1 MRWDLPKLLHGNF
14 FTIGDMPPN
23 TSSILSGI
31 ILSFAAC
38 VGLRC
43 FITDRVR
50 EMGRPVRVDRQHIED
65 TLIQQR
71 KDNERAWLRGG
82 PTQRVAPDF
91 SVGETTP
98 SACHS
103 ETDIYSLR

>member
-1 MRWDLPKLLHGNF
+1 MRWDLPLLHGNF
-14 FTIGDMPPN
+14 FTIGNMPPN
-23 TSSILSGI
+23 TSSILLGI

-71 KDNERAWLRGG
+71 KDNERAWLRRESA
-82 PTQRVAPDF
+82 QRVALDF
-91 SVGETTP
+91 SVGKTTP
-98 SACHS
+98 SACRS
-103 ETDIYSLR
+103 EADI